1 MFLGFKRLDIRSI
14 IFARPAAV
22 RAVLNIFP
30 ISGPLLTPFKFAI
43 TATTDFG
50 SEAVLDLGLHYYLL
64 INKVGERPA
73 PDPCKEE
80 NT

>member
-22 RAVLNIFP
+22 GAVLHIRP
-30 ISGPLLTPFKFAI
+30 IPGPLLTPFKFTI
-43 TATTDFG
+43 TADTDFG
-50 SEAVLDLGLHYYLL
+50 SEAVLYLGFHCYLL
-64 INKVGERPA
+64 INKVSKGPA
-73 PDPCKEE
+73 PDPSKEE